1 MSLAMKEAYE
11 TFIANVKEFD
21 ISAEGMTQWKHA
33 EAAYTQSTAEIE
45 TQFAILI
52 KDKLSKAPTPKD
64 KFNVFSFY
72 N

>member
-1 MSLAMKEAYE
+1 MIAAVREAYD
-11 TFIANVKEFD
+11 TFITNVNEFD
-21 ISAEGMTQWKHA
+21 VTTEGITQWK
-33 EAAYTQSTAEIE
+33 QSEKVYATSTSDIE